1 MSVIPVKFVREHG
14 SGLQSSSIYLNGE
27 RLTFVNHEAAAN
39 VETAKE
45 FELYWRMVGNPGST
59 LTIKCVVS
67 PAVTK
72 TCVDKSKIPA
82 NKSRLSDFTFLQ
94 L

>member
-1 MSVIPVKFVREHG
+1 MALIPVKFVREHG
-14 SGLQSSSIYLNGE
+14 PGLQSSSIYLDNH
-27 RLTFVNHEAAAN
+27 RLTFVNHEAAAS
-39 VETAKE
+39 VETDKE

-67 PAVTK
+67 GSVTK

-82 NKSRLSDFTFLQ
+82 NRSRKSDFTFLK